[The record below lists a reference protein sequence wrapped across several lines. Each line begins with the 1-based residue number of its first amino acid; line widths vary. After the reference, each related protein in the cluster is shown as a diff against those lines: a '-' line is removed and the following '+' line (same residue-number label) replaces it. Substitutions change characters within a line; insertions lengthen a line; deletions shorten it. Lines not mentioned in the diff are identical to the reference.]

1 MFSKSHSYKG
11 HIHLINSLNIMN
23 RSFKK
28 WKLIIIGEGED
39 KYKSKLADLIKSLI
53 YKEKFFSQEFRF
65 ILRDF

>member
-1 MFSKSHSYKG
+1 
-11 HIHLINSLNIMN
+11 MN

-39 KYKSKLADLIKSLI
+39 KYKSKLADNKSLI
-53 YKEKFFSQEFRF
+53 QEKFFTGIQF

>member
-1 MFSKSHSYKG
+1 
-11 HIHLINSLNIMN
+11 MN

-65 ILRDF
+65 ILRDLIQQNWVYYYLIMRDLLMQW